1 VVLGRKTI
9 IAALIGVFVLISWCA
24 MFSGAAGWLMGYD
37 LARRETR
44 AQLLPAAGVLVV
56 RVEGGGPAAEAGIKR
71 GDMIIALNSVSVDD
85 VPSLRDA
92 LLHYRPGDNI
102 EITYRHDYGENVA
115 QVQLGQFP
123 GAEQPYLGIYYTA
136 RAEEPADL

>member
-1 VVLGRKTI
+1 MILGRKTI
-9 IAALIGVFVLISWCA
+9 IAILIGFVAMASWCA

-44 AQLLPAAGVLVV
+44 AQLLPSAGVLVV
-56 RVEGGGPAAEAGIKR
+56 RVERGGPAAKAGIKR

-85 VPSLRDA
+85 VPSLRDE
-92 LLHYRPGDNI
+92 LFHYHPGDNI
-102 EITYRHDYGENVA
+102 AITYRHDYGENIA
-115 QVQLGQFP
+115 QVQLGKLP